1 MRVYLDENLSPRVAQ
16 ILRARGIDAISAYEV
31 GNVGLD
37 DGAQRPYATAAGRVI
52 VTGNV
57 EDFVAL
63 DRVAIAANASHAG
76 MVLISSAFRLNEFAA
91 LADGI
96 ERVAKLYPAGMP
108 YTVVYLS
115 RASAPGT

>member
-16 ILRARGIDAISAYEV
+16 ILRAHGIAAISAYEV

-37 DGAQRPYATAAGRVI
+37 DGAQLRYATAAGRAI

-63 DRVAIAANASHAG
+63 DRAAIAANAAHAG
-76 MVLISSAFRLNEFAA
+76 ILLISRTFRLNEFGA
-91 LADGI
+91 LADAI
-96 ERVAKLYPAGMP
+96 VRVAKLYPAGMSH
-108 YTVVYLS
+108 TVVYLS
-115 RASAPGT
+115 RASAPGA